1 MNFYL
6 LIFLSVTLI
15 YSLNLFSNN
24 EKSLAMKFKFSISS
38 FLFLILAV
46 ILGFRD
52 TLGSD
57 YGSYFLDFTYMQ
69 DFYLEN
75 NYFVT
80 QNLDLFYEYLSFF
93 IIYLGLPFDYLSL
106 LISFIFVFSIIF
118 FSLQENDY
126 LMIILI
132 FLSYYYLVLGMGYIR
147 QGLSISFLIFFIHFW
162 RNEKF
167 FYRGF
172 F

>member
-52 TLGSD
+52 TRGSD

-69 DFYLEN
+69 DFYLH
-75 NYFVT
+75 
-80 QNLDLFYEYLSFF
+80 
-93 IIYLGLPFDYLSL
+93 IYY
-106 LISFIFVFSIIF
+106 
-118 FSLQENDY
+118 Q
-126 LMIILI
+126 
-132 FLSYYYLVLGMGYIR
+132 
-147 QGLSISFLIFFIHFW
+147 
-162 RNEKF
+162 
-167 FYRGF
+167 
-172 F
+172 